1 MKKLLGII
9 VLGLILNI
17 NPIITQNAFSF
28 FKSPVETCMDKL
40 EDAGFHISFAANN
53 CNNFTKESLKC
64 MEIIEDAGMH
74 ITHAAKVCNGGNKG
88 SLACMK
94 KVIKKGMHITYAA
107 RSCFNT
113 NP

>member
-1 MKKLLGII
+1 MKKLSAII

-17 NPIITQNAFSF
+17 NPLVNQNAYSF
-28 FKSPVETCMDKL
+28 FKTPVETCMDKL
-40 EDAGFHISFAANN
+40 EDAGFHISFAAKN
-53 CNNFTKESLKC
+53 CNKFTKESLKC
-64 MEIIEDAGMH
+64 MKMIEDSGLH
-74 ITHAAKVCNGGNKG
+74 ITYAAKVCNGGNKG

-94 KVIKKGMHITYAA
+94 KVIKKGLHITYAA

>member
-74 ITHAAKVCNGGNKG
+74 IT
-88 SLACMK
+88 
-94 KVIKKGMHITYAA
+94 YAA

>member
-53 CNNFTKESLKC
+53 CNNFTKESLKS
-64 MEIIEDAGMH
+64 MEIIEDA
-74 ITHAAKVCNGGNKG
+74 
-88 SLACMK
+88 
-94 KVIKKGMHITYAA
+94 GMHITYAA